1 MPTADY
7 RAGGYESKSQIRWK
21 LPSRLV
27 LPLEPAGSAE
37 ASRRLSRRED
47 SPRVLC
53 PSSQSSWYRI
63 RIRNRR
69 VLSEGWSV
77 LTDVRI
83 SWRWRGSWV
92 WARGD
97 FFEKLFA
104 TTFCTFRMG
113 WRLLSHR

>member
-7 RAGGYESKSQIRWK
+7 RAAGYESKSQIRWK
-21 LPSRLV
+21 VPSRLV

-83 SWRWRGSWV
+83 SWRSRRSV
-92 WARGD
+92 LEAEAHLCEKPPSSTFFHARIGR
-97 FFEKLFA
+97 A
-104 TTFCTFRMG
+104 V
-113 WRLLSHR
+113 LSTS

>member
-83 SWRWRGSWV
+83 SWRRRGILV
-92 WARGD
+92 AGEARV
-97 FFEKLFA
+97 FA
-104 TTFCTFRMG
+104 HPPLTHSLTV
-113 WRLLSHR
+113 